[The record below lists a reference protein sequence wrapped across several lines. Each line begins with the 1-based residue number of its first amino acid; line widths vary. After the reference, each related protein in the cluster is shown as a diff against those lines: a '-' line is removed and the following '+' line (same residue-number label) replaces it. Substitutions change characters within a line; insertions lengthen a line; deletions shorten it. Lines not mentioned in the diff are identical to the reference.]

1 MATEIKKV
9 LHMNE
14 GSDETSYAKSSYIQK
29 HVLSLTKAIKE
40 NAIREIYCKELPT
53 TLCMADLG
61 CSSAVHN
68 TLNVMI
74 DLINTVEKAARLA
87 GKRGQEYQVYLNDLP
102 GNDFNLIFRSLACF
116 EDDLKKKVGVNYGHC
131 FVHGVPGC
139 FYGRLFPSNHLHF
152 VHSSYGLH
160 WLSQIPEG
168 IEDNENNIYIARTSP
183 PHVLKAY
190 SDQFMKD
197 FTSFLRCRSQEVVN
211 GGMMIITVLGR
222 KSLKLYSKQAC
233 YMWDLLAM
241 ALNDM
246 LLQGLIEEEKLHTFN
261 VPQYPPSET
270 ELRLLVEKEGSFTF
284 NQAQV
289 SYVNWEPMQNYNNSN
304 KVSGHYD
311 FFKCM
316 RSVVEPLIK
325 SHFGEFILEEL
336 FLRYWKKIQV
346 SMENEKNVFINVT
359 LSLTRKV

>member
-1 MATEIKKV
+1 M
-9 LHMNE
+9 
-14 GSDETSYAKSSYIQK
+14 QK

-160 WLSQIPEG
+160 WLSQVI
-168 IEDNENNIYIARTSP
+168 
-183 PHVLKAY
+183 
-190 SDQFMKD
+190 
-197 FTSFLRCRSQEVVN
+197 FTSTLISFSLQ
-211 GGMMIITVLGR
+211 IL
-222 KSLKLYSKQAC
+222 KS
-233 YMWDLLAM
+233 
-241 ALNDM
+241 
-246 LLQGLIEEEKLHTFN
+246 
-261 VPQYPPSET
+261 
-270 ELRLLVEKEGSFTF
+270 
-284 NQAQV
+284 
-289 SYVNWEPMQNYNNSN
+289 
-304 KVSGHYD
+304 
-311 FFKCM
+311 
-316 RSVVEPLIK
+316 
-325 SHFGEFILEEL
+325 
-336 FLRYWKKIQV
+336 
-346 SMENEKNVFINVT
+346 
-359 LSLTRKV
+359 